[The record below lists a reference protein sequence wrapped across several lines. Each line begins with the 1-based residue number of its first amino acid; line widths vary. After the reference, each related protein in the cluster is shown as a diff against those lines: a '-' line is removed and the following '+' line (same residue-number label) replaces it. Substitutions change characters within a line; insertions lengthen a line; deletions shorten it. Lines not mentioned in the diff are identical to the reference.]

1 MRLLRVFARAYPW
14 RTAVMLGCLLLAG
27 LAEGASLSGLLPL
40 LGLVAGGASVDAGG
54 TSGSSWLTGAVVGAL
69 QAVGLPPTAEV
80 LLVLIIA
87 GTVLKAGLVLLSN
100 RQVGYSVAH
109 IATDLRLA
117 LIRALLTSR
126 WDFYV
131 HAPLGAFANAVA
143 SEAAR
148 ASDAYRRATTILTLL
163 IQAAV
168 YASVALLVSWPATLA
183 ALLGGAVMASV
194 LHQLIRLSR
203 RAGARQTKL
212 GKSLLSRLT
221 DALRAVKPLKAMG
234 RERLLGPL
242 LESET
247 RRLNRA
253 LELEVLSKAAMRAL
267 QEPLIVVVL
276 AAGIYGALA
285 ILALPLATIIMLV
298 LLSTRILDCF
308 GKVQRELQDLVAGE
322 SAFDSLQDMIRRT
335 EAAREIKH
343 GGTAPSLRHEVRLDA
358 VRFAYDGN
366 PVLRHASLAVPVG
379 QLTVITGPSGAGK
392 TTIADLI
399 IGLIAPLQGAV
410 LIDGVPLSAV
420 DLAQWRSMIGYV
432 PQDALLTHDS
442 IAVNVTLGDP
452 ALTATDVDA
461 ALRAAGAHEFVAAL
475 PDGVATVVAE
485 RGLRLS
491 GGQRQRI
498 ALARALIRQPAL
510 LILDEATT
518 ALDRDTEMGICD
530 TFRHLRGSVT
540 ILAICH
546 QGRLLEI
553 ADRVYRV
560 DGGTIV
566 PVQLRPSYGT
576 AAGGAGARR
585 PIQSVPENE
594 TTKSTKFTKEDEK
607 DDPQFVP
614 SWSSCPSW

>member
-1 MRLLRVFARAYPW
+1 MRLLRIFALAYPG
-14 RTAVMLGCLLLAG
+14 RTALMVGCLLLAG

-40 LGLVAGGASVDAGG
+40 LGMVAGGTRVDAGG
-54 TSGSSWLTGAVVGAL
+54 TLGSSWLNGAVLRAL
-69 QAVGLPPTAEV
+69 QAAGLPPTAEV
-80 LLVLIIA
+80 LLALIVA
-87 GTVLKAGLVLLSN
+87 GTVLKAGLGLLSN
-100 RQVGYSVAH
+100 RQVGYNVAH

-126 WDFYV
+126 WDYYV
-131 HAPLGAFANAVA
+131 HAPLGTFANAVA

-148 ASDAYRRATTILTLL
+148 ASDAYLRATTVFMLL
-163 IQAAV
+163 VQAAV

-203 RAGARQTKL
+203 RAGARQTRL
-212 GKSLLSRLT
+212 GKSLLIRLT
-221 DALRAVKPLKAMG
+221 DSLRAVKPLKAMG

-267 QEPLIVVVL
+267 QDPLMVVVL
-276 AAGIYGALA
+276 AAGIYGALT
-285 ILALPLATIIMLV
+285 ILRLPLATIIMLV

-308 GKVQRELQDLVAGE
+308 GKIQRERQDLVAAE
-322 SAFDSLQDMIRRT
+322 SALDSLQDLIRRT
-335 EAAREIKH
+335 AAAREVKH
-343 GGTAPSLRHEVRLDA
+343 GGTAPSLRREVRLDR
-358 VRFAYDGN
+358 VHFAYDGN
-366 PVLRHASLAVPVG
+366 PVLRAASLTVPVG
-379 QLTVITGPSGAGK
+379 QLTVITGASGAGK
-392 TTIADLI
+392 TTIADLV
-399 IGLIAPLQGAV
+399 IGLITPLQGTV

-420 DLAQWRSMIGYV
+420 DLARWRSMIGYV

-452 ALTATDVDA
+452 ALTAAEVDA

-475 PDGVATVVAE
+475 PDGVETIVGE

-498 ALARALIRQPAL
+498 ALGRALIRKPAL

-518 ALDRDTEMGICD
+518 ALDRDTETGICD
-530 TFRHLRGSVT
+530 TFRRLRGSVT

-566 PVQLRPSYGT
+566 PVQLRPAYGT
-576 AAGGAGARR
+576 AAAGA
-585 PIQSVPENE
+585 
-594 TTKSTKFTKEDEK
+594 
-607 DDPQFVP
+607 
-614 SWSSCPSW
+614 